1 LTALTRYKLRKV
13 LKYGLVTVLVAS
25 AFALYSGEAPGAWLG
40 AWLLLGLWTGVL
52 EEFLFGRRYRALA
65 IPLQVLGKVVLVN
78 LLTLGLLA
86 MVLWMGLERHE
97 QGITRSTGAPQ
108 QVRDLFATLGFYQVL
123 LRVVLVT
130 TIALLVVQIEELL
143 GRRMFVG
150 LLLGRFDRPKAE
162 QRIVLLMDLVDSTAL
177 AERMGD
183 LRYYRFL
190 NATYS
195 LLTDAVL
202 RNEADIHKYVGDE
215 VILTWPLKVGAR
227 DANCLDLYFDAMER
241 LHAHAEELRGEF
253 GTVPRF
259 RAALHGG
266 RVIAA
271 QVGHIKRSI
280 ELSGDVMNSASRMLG
295 LAKEMDEGLLVSA
308 ELLARLPGVPDRF
321 EVGPQSIVPVK
332 GRRRE
337 VRVHALRRLRGPAE

>member
-1 LTALTRYKLRKV
+1 MTALTRYKLRKV
-13 LKYGLVTVLVAS
+13 LKYGLVTVLVAA
-25 AFALYSGEAPGAWLG
+25 AFALYSGEVPGAWLG
-40 AWLLLGLWTGVL
+40 AWLLLGLWTGML
-52 EEFLFGRRYRALA
+52 EEFLFGRRFRALVVPA
-65 IPLQVLGKVVLVN
+65 QVLGKVVLVN

-86 MVLWMGLERHE
+86 VVLWLGLDRHE
-97 QGITRSTGAPQ
+97 QGLTRSTGDPRNVA
-108 QVRDLFATLGFYQVL
+108 DLFATLGFYQLL

-130 TIALLVVQIEELL
+130 TIALVVVQVEELL
-143 GRRMFVG
+143 GRRTLLG
-150 LLLGRFDRPKAE
+150 LLLGRFGRPRAE
-162 QRIVLLMDLVDSTAL
+162 QRIVLVMDLVGSTTL

-190 NATYS
+190 NTAYS

-215 VILTWPLKVGAR
+215 VILTWPMRIGAR

-241 LHAHAEELRGEF
+241 IAVHAGELRGEF
-253 GTVPRF
+253 GEVPRF

-271 QVGHIKRSI
+271 QVGHLKRSI

-295 LAKEMDEGLLVSA
+295 LAKSMDAELLVSA
-308 ELLARLPGVPDRF
+308 GLLARLPEVPDRF
-321 EVGPQSIVPVK
+321 EVGPQLTIPVK

-337 VRVHALRRLRGPAE
+337 VHVHALRRLRGPDV